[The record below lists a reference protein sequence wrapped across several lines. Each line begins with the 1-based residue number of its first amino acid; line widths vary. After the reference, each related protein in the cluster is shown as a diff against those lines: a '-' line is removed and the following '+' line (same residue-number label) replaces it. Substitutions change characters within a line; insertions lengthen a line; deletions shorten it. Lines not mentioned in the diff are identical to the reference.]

1 MNLFPE
7 HIILNRQK
15 ISVAEFLETSS
26 KKTEIE
32 KEIAGFLKE
41 WYSKE
46 NFIKVKTSG
55 STGTPKTIRLTK
67 NFVAASAQRTIRFF
81 RLKEG
86 DCVLYCL
93 PTKYIAGKLMIVR
106 ALLGGLDLH
115 IVEPTTDFSFLQT
128 RKFRFAAMVSNQVKK
143 ILNSEP
149 EKYFWIQNIDQ
160 LLIGGSS
167 VSHSLEKQL
176 QNVPIACWSSYGM
189 TETATHIALRIINGS
204 ESDEYYRCLD
214 DIKIQISDDGCLL
227 IFMPGLSEQPLYTT
241 DLAVIKDE
249 KTFKILGRRDNII
262 ISGGIKFSPEELEKK
277 LAPFIK
283 QPFFISSRIH
293 DLLGHQ
299 LVLVIEGLENQELI
313 SKLWPIC
320 RQKLGKYE
328 QPRQIIFIQKIPKTS
343 SGKIKRKDLQL

>member
-7 HIILNRQK
+7 HIILNGQK

-46 NFIKVKTSG
+46 NFIEVKTSG

-67 NFVAASAQRTIRFF
+67 NFVAESAQRTIRFF

-149 EKYFWIQNIDQ
+149 EKGFWIQNIDQ

-176 QNVPIACWSSYGM
+176 QNVPTTCWSSYGM

-227 IFMPGLSEQPLYTT
+227 IFMPGLSEQPLCTT

-262 ISGGIKFSPEELEKK
+262 ISGGIKFSPEELEIK
-277 LAPFIK
+277 LAPFIN
-283 QPFFISSRIH
+283 QPFLISSRFH

-313 SKLWPIC
+313 TELWTIC

-328 QPRQIIFIQKIPKTS
+328 QPRQIIFLPKIPKTS